1 MQARS
6 SRTLQSVHR
15 KVKTL
20 TSSTKNRHLVML
32 LPIFL
37 TIIGLFFIFEA
48 SSVNAYRTFG
58 DSFYFFKQQ
67 AIWMVIGIIAML
79 LIGRMDY
86 HYLAKY
92 AGAGLVT
99 TLVLLIVVLIPGIGR
114 DTLGARRRIDLGFLQ
129 LQPTELAKLTMTVYL
144 ATWLQK
150 KHPGKFLSF
159 LLLLSSVI
167 GLVMIQPDMGTTLIL
182 IGIFLGLYTLSGEP
196 FRNLIMIAPFGIAAL
211 IGLIVT
217 SPYRFQRLLT
227 FMNPTFDP
235 QGISY
240 HVNQIFISLA
250 SGGLI
255 GRGFSASRQKYQ
267 FLPEAHT
274 DSIFAIIGEEFGF
287 IGSVILIAL
296 YGTLLI
302 ALYRTAQKAPDKLG
316 HLLAGGVM
324 ILIALQMILN
334 LGGMTALVPLTGV
347 PLPFVS
353 YGGASLVIL
362 YSLVGIAVSVGRKSK

>member
-1 MQARS
+1 MA
-6 SRTLQSVHR
+6 
-15 KVKTL
+15 
-20 TSSTKNRHLVML
+20 

-37 TIIGLFFIFEA
+37 TVIGLFFIFEA

-86 HYLAKY
+86 HFFAKF
-92 AGAGLVT
+92 AGAGLIT
-99 TLVLLIVVLIPGIGR
+99 TLVLLIAVLIPGIGR

-167 GLVMIQPDMGTTLIL
+167 GLVMIQPDMGTTLLL
-182 IGIFLGLYTLSGEP
+182 IGIFIGLYTLSGEP
-196 FRNLIMIAPFGIAAL
+196 FRNLLMIAPFGIAVL

-217 SPYRFQRLLT
+217 SSYRFQRLMT
-227 FMNPTFDP
+227 FMNPMFDP

-250 SGGLI
+250 SGGII

-287 IGSVILIAL
+287 VGSVILIAL
-296 YGTLLI
+296 YGALLV

-362 YSLVGIAVSVGRKSK
+362 YSLVGIAVSVGRKSR